1 MPLSPPFALRPCLAL
16 LLLSPSLAL
25 AGNAVPLTPTTI
37 TATRTEQA
45 VDSVPST
52 VSVQT
57 REQLDRQN
65 VNNIKELVRYEP
77 GVSVGGAGQRAGIT
91 GYNIRGIDGNR
102 ILTQIDG
109 VELPNDFF
117 SGPYAQTHRNYV
129 DPDIVKRVEILR
141 GPASALYGSNA
152 IGGAVSYFT
161 LDPSDIIKD
170 ADSYSLLGKLGWNYA
185 EGSRFGLVFEK
196 YKSDVDT
203 DQKSAYGG
211 PYDKGKPAIPPSM
224 LPGGM
229 YQWRKGN
236 DTLTRER
243 YGLEHHF
250 LLDSQV
256 ADRIQWS
263 LNYQLAKTDQATRE
277 FYYPITRKVLRTRD
291 TTYKERLWVFDSQLD
306 KSFAIGETE
315 HLLSY
320 GINLKHQKVTGMRS
334 GTGTNLDTGADSPRD
349 ALERSSDFPD
359 PTVKT
364 YALFAQD
371 SISWNDWTFTPGLR
385 YDYTR
390 MEPHITDEFLRT
402 MKQSQNTAVDESD
415 KKWHRVSPKFGVT
428 YDFAQHYTWY
438 GQYAQGFRTP
448 TAKALYGRFENL
460 QAGYHIEPNPNL
472 KPEKSQSFETGLRGK
487 FDEGSFGVAVFYNK
501 YRDFIDEDALNTDS
515 TGGNGQTF
523 QSNNI
528 ERAVIKGV
536 ELKGRLELGAFGAPQ
551 GLYTQGSVAYAYGR
565 NKDNGEPINSVNPL
579 TGVFG
584 LGYDEADG
592 NYGGLLSWTLVKRKD
607 RVDDS
612 TFHTPDGTAS
622 QFKTPGFGVL
632 DLSAYYRLSK
642 DLTLNAGLYNLTDK
656 KYWLWDDVRG
666 YDSVGEASAL
676 APANIDRLSQPGRNF
691 AVNLV
696 WDI

>member
-1 MPLSPPFALRPCLAL
+1 
-16 LLLSPSLAL
+16 
-25 AGNAVPLTPTTI
+25 
-37 TATRTEQA
+37 
-45 VDSVPST
+45 
-52 VSVQT
+52 
-57 REQLDRQN
+57 
-65 VNNIKELVRYEP
+65 
-77 GVSVGGAGQRAGIT
+77 
-91 GYNIRGIDGNR
+91 
-102 ILTQIDG
+102 
-109 VELPNDFF
+109 
-117 SGPYAQTHRNYV
+117 
-129 DPDIVKRVEILR
+129 
-141 GPASALYGSNA
+141 
-152 IGGAVSYFT
+152 
-161 LDPSDIIKD
+161 
-170 ADSYSLLGKLGWNYA
+170 
-185 EGSRFGLVFEK
+185 
-196 YKSDVDT
+196 
-203 DQKSAYGG
+203 
-211 PYDKGKPAIPPSM
+211 
-224 LPGGM
+224 
-229 YQWRKGN
+229 
-236 DTLTRER
+236 
-243 YGLEHHF
+243 
-250 LLDSQV
+250 
-256 ADRIQWS
+256 
-263 LNYQLAKTDQATRE
+263 
-277 FYYPITRKVLRTRD
+277 
-291 TTYKERLWVFDSQLD
+291 
-306 KSFAIGETE
+306 
-315 HLLSY
+315 
-320 GINLKHQKVTGMRS
+320 
-334 GTGTNLDTGADSPRD
+334 
-349 ALERSSDFPD
+349 
-359 PTVKT
+359 
-364 YALFAQD
+364 
-371 SISWNDWTFTPGLR
+371 
-385 YDYTR
+385 
-390 MEPHITDEFLRT
+390 
-402 MKQSQNTAVDESD
+402 
-415 KKWHRVSPKFGVT
+415 
-428 YDFAQHYTWY
+428 
-438 GQYAQGFRTP
+438 GFRTP

-632 DLSAYYRLSK
+632 DLNAYYRLSK